1 MSCQGYLF
9 LPHKE
14 QSGMYYDQN
23 FKTLSLTK
31 NGFSKGTF
39 LSTLLLVGALAAS
52 GTAEASGS
60 LFQKLKNN
68 LENEATEEVTKEAT
82 KLLGT
87 AKKEVITETTKK
99 SAAQPTTSTS
109 TEVAAAGQTPEL
121 GTPSADLISMTKCT
135 DLKPENITIGT
146 LGDYTFQ
153 KGFSNEKR
161 SGLINRRTG
170 ALSNGCILPSLNS
183 REIAYMEVDEKSF
196 DALGSSNDWEM
207 QCIKSGNPGAGVVGA
222 SEPKTEYP
230 YTVNVLSG
238 KDMML
243 HCGNS
248 ENVAECAEGSN
259 SSRSSA
265 WKKNLDGRGKTMLSV
280 MANTSTLAPAQG
292 EKLYCQYYNKKSGNS
307 LFAFEYLR
315 LQN

>member
-1 MSCQGYLF
+1 
-9 LPHKE
+9 
-14 QSGMYYDQN
+14 MYYHHT
-23 FKTLSLTK
+23 FKASSLAK
-31 NGFSKGTF
+31 NGLSKGTV
-39 LSTLLLVGALAAS
+39 LSTLLLVGALGIS
-52 GTAEASGS
+52 GTAQAGGS

-68 LENEATEEVTKEAT
+68 LENEATEEAT
-82 KLLGT
+82 KMLEAG
-87 AKKEVITETTKK
+87 KKEVITGVTQTGAPKK
-99 SAAQPTTSTS
+99 SGAQTTTSSS
-109 TEVAAAGQTPEL
+109 TEVAAAGQTPKL
-121 GTPSADLISMTKCT
+121 GTPSSDLVAMTKCAA
-135 DLKPENITIGT
+135 LKPEKITIGT

-153 KGFSNEKR
+153 QGFSNEKR

-183 REIAYMEVDEKSF
+183 REIAYMEVDEKKL

-265 WKKNLDGRGKTMLSV
+265 WKKNLDARGKTMLSV
-280 MANTSTLAPAQG
+280 LANTSTLAPAQG

>member
-1 MSCQGYLF
+1 
-9 LPHKE
+9 
-14 QSGMYYDQN
+14 MYYHH
-23 FKTLSLTK
+23 TLKASSFAK
-31 NGFSKGTF
+31 NGLSKGTF
-39 LSTLLLVGALAAS
+39 LSTLILVGALGFS
-52 GTAEASGS
+52 GTAQAGGS

-87 AKKEVITETTKK
+87 AKKEVIAETTKK
-99 SAAQPTTSTS
+99 SAAQPTTSPS

-121 GTPSADLISMTKCT
+121 GTPSSDLVSMTKCT
-135 DLKPENITIGT
+135 GLKPENITIGS

-153 KGFSNEKR
+153 QGFSNEKR
-161 SGLINRRTG
+161 AGLINRRAG
-170 ALSNGCILPSLNS
+170 SLSDDCILPSLNS
-183 REIAYMEVDEKSF
+183 REIAYMEVDEKTF

-265 WKKNLDGRGKTMLSV
+265 WKKNLNARGKTMLSV